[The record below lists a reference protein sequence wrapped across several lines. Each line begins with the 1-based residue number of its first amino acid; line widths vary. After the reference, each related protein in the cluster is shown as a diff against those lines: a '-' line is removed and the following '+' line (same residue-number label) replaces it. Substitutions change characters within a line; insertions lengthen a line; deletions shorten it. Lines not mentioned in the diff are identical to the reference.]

1 MGLGSQV
8 TLAIVLKVILLNCEY
23 LEKDLEKYLVDYQSV
38 LRIIMQIQ
46 KVLSPIVYRK
56 RGTH

>member
-8 TLAIVLKVILLNCEY
+8 TLAIVLKVILLNCEH
-23 LEKDLEKYLVDYQSV
+23 LEKDLEKDLVNYQSI

-56 RGTH
+56 RGIH